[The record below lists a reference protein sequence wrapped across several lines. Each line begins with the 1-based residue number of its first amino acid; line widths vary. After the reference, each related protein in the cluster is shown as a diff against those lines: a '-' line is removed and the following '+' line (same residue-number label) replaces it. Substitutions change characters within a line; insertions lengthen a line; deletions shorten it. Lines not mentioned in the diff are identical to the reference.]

1 MLSLVLTALMS
12 FLWFHGTRVTVAS
25 PKQTAVQLGQL
36 EIIATDIQHIAFI
49 GDSFPG
55 PSKYSES
62 IRVFVRIKNVGD
74 SPVCAKL
81 IPTIEEYKGSELWR
95 TDPVKPEYALVPE
108 VRNLSPG
115 KAISGSYMFELEPA
129 KRKYIL
135 VIEQKSAGQSC
146 GDMQKDQ
153 KRWFQH
159 LKLLEFPSNQ
169 SIISEPRT

>member
-129 KRKYIL
+129 KRNTSWSSNKRARA
-135 VIEQKSAGQSC
+135 KAAGICKKIRNAGFNTSSC
-146 GDMQKDQ
+146 
-153 KRWFQH
+153 
-159 LKLLEFPSNQ
+159 
-169 SIISEPRT
+169 